1 MINATPFVHHR
12 IVKDESTNQ
21 LEIRVFGM
29 KRSGNHAVI
38 SWMTPHFQD
47 KVFFINN
54 VRHFKDPYRFHFV
67 GRKTIN
73 TVDLRP
79 AVVPKK
85 KLSSEY
91 RSMRKSCLLMSYEDL
106 DLRRLRTQDL
116 IADHDNV
123 VGASDR
129 IVNVLL
135 VRDHY
140 NTMASRIQSAINLGK
155 PVTAERLADDM
166 ELWLVYMREFCR
178 QTDYLA
184 GDIITVNYNRWFK
197 DDEYRRGLSAA
208 LGRPFTDAG
217 KERVPSTG
225 DGSSFDGQAFD
236 RRASE
241 MLVLERWRHYV
252 NDKSYLDAVMH
263 PAAVEM
269 SERVFEMKPPIPD
282 LGAGTGSQDG
292 QYL

>member
-1 MINATPFVHHR
+1 MHHR
-12 IVKDESTNQ
+12 FVNGETTNQ
-21 LEIRVFGM
+21 LEIRFFGM

-38 SWMTPHFQD
+38 SWMTPHFAD
-47 KVFFINN
+47 RVFFINN
-54 VRHFKDPYRFHFV
+54 VKHFKDPYRFHFV

-91 RSMRKSCLLMSYEDL
+91 RGMRKSCLLLSYEDL
-106 DLRRLRTQDL
+106 DLRQLGTQQL
-116 IADHDNV
+116 IADHDST
-123 VGASDR
+123 VGTSDR

-155 PVTAERLADDM
+155 PMSVDRMVSDI

-178 QTDYLA
+178 QTAYVT
-184 GDIITVNYNRWFK
+184 GNTITVNYNRWFL
-197 DDEYRRGLSAA
+197 DVEYRRSISDS

-241 MLVLERWRHYV
+241 MLVLERWRHYA
-252 NDKSYLDAVMH
+252 DDEPYLDAVMH
-263 PAAVEM
+263 PDAVEL
-269 SERVFEMKPPIPD
+269 SERVFDMQPPVRNPGLKRSTI
-282 LGAGTGSQDG
+282 
-292 QYL
+292 